1 MAGLTAAP
9 SLLQAV
15 SVPYF
20 PLPIR
25 ESDLTTQLPP
35 EGPRPLGEQRPF
47 ALLGAAAG
55 LVSLSLYASHF
66 LAVTALGG
74 WQWGS
79 STHLTDEET
88 EGKGARA
95 RT

>member
-1 MAGLTAAP
+1 MAGLTAAS

-47 ALLGAAAG
+47 AILGAAAG
-55 LVSLSLYASHF
+55 LVSLSLRLSF
-66 LAVTALGG
+66 LSCNCPGRLAVGIINPF
-74 WQWGS
+74 
-79 STHLTDEET
+79 D
-88 EGKGARA
+88 R
-95 RT
+95 